1 MKSTTLAMH
10 ALREAVMRM
19 PANKISAGRAGALA
33 RLGAGELPA
42 PHHEDWKY
50 TDLRKAVDIS
60 NRWLAA
66 GASNGRPESLDE
78 TIASIQQTIE
88 AHWLVIANG
97 ILDTSQFDAAAGIH
111 LERFSESAAP
121 EDPATPLGDLN
132 VALMN
137 DGVRLVIHAATEKP
151 LGLLIIDSSESA
163 VTVSQANFAIEL
175 AAGCD
180 AEIIEFQS
188 SAGEF
193 DNYCNSHITLQIDE
207 GAKARYVRIQ
217 DRDLQHTHTSRLAI
231 RPGTG
236 SELDMA
242 TFDIGGG
249 LIRNDVDIEL
259 SQADAKVH
267 FNGLYLAGDGQHIDN
282 HTRVDHKVG
291 PASSFQEYRGILN
304 GKCRCVWNGKAV
316 VHKGADGTD
325 ANQANHNLLLSN
337 NAEID
342 AKPELEIYADE
353 VKCSHGTTVGQLDE
367 QALFYLRTRGLER
380 ADAKQLLTH
389 AFAADLVQ
397 RTPVLAA
404 RDAVAAVVNRKLSAL
419 TENEQQ

>member
-1 MKSTTLAMH
+1 MKSTNLAMH
-10 ALREAVMRM
+10 ELREAVMRM
-19 PANKISAGRAGALA
+19 PADKITAGRTGALA
-33 RLGAGELPA
+33 RLGAGELPTL
-42 PHHEDWKY
+42 HHEDWKY

-78 TIASIQQTIE
+78 RISGIQQTIE
-88 AHWLVIANG
+88 ANWLVIANG
-97 ILDTSQFDAAAGIH
+97 VVDTSQFDAAVGVH

-163 VTVSQANFAIEL
+163 VTVTQANLAIEV

-180 AEIIEFQS
+180 AEIIEFHS
-188 SAGEF
+188 SAGDF

-217 DRDLQHTHTSRLAI
+217 DRDLRHTHTSRLAV
-231 RPGTG
+231 RSAAG
-236 SELDMA
+236 SELEMA
-242 TFDIGGG
+242 GYDIGGG
-249 LIRNDVDIEL
+249 LIRNDVDIDL
-259 SQADAKVH
+259 SQPNASVH

-325 ANQANHNLLLSN
+325 ANQANHNLLLSD

-367 QALFYLRTRGLER
+367 QALFYLRTRGLDR
-380 ADAKQLLTH
+380 AEAKQLLTH

-397 RTPVLAA
+397 RAPVLAA
-404 RDAVAAVVNRKLSAL
+404 RDAVAALVNRKLSLL
-419 TENEQQ
+419 TENEQL